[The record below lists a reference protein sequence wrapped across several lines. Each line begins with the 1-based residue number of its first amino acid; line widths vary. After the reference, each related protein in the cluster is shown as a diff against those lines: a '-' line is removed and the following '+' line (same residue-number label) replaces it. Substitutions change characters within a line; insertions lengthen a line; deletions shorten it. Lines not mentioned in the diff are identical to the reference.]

1 MGEAGVGAHVSPIRG
16 AGAPGYESLL
26 ISMLPW
32 PWRLLSIRP
41 GYVQGV
47 RCLLGVLMDSHLVP
61 RWGVQAKV
69 IEVIA
74 GRWP

>member
-1 MGEAGVGAHVSPIRG
+1 MGVGAHVSPIRW
-16 AGAPGYESLL
+16 AGGPGYVSRL
-26 ISMLPW
+26 ICMLPW
-32 PWRLLSIRP
+32 PWRLPGIRP
-41 GYVQGV
+41 DYIQGV